1 MRRINRCLNT
11 KLQELCQRAIQL
23 ETLNKELC
31 NHLPLS
37 LKDHC
42 RVGSFS
48 TGCLTL
54 IVSDAVWA
62 SQLRYF
68 LPELRDKLRSET
80 GLYQLV
86 TIKVVVQQE
95 TLSIAP
101 KKQNATT
108 LSPKARDIIRTSS
121 AQFHYKP
128 LQEAWLRIALR
139 NTDAEELV

>member
-31 NHLPLS
+31 KHVPDS
-37 LKDHC
+37 LKNHC
-42 RVGSFS
+42 RVGSFT

-95 TLSIAP
+95 ILSVAP
-101 KKQNATT
+101 KKKNAAT
-108 LSPKARDIIRTSS
+108 LSPKARDIIRSS
-121 AQFHYKP
+121 STQFQYKP
-128 LQEAWLRIALR
+128 LEEAWLRIAFH
-139 NTDAEELV
+139 DADDE